1 MTKSDNTGPTGV
13 KERFVFLDALR
24 GFALLGIALANFPEF
39 GLWTFLTADSQA
51 AMPTATA
58 DRLIRFLQYALV
70 DGKFYTIFSLLFG
83 VGFSLFLS
91 RHSSSRFLLRMLI
104 LLGIGLL
111 HLLFLW
117 NGDILSLY
125 AAGGILLVCFIRIPE
140 RRLIQIALLLILLP
154 VALDFAAT
162 LFSFDMAAPFY
173 QKWWSVAAAK
183 GIDEGNFATWLRD
196 AHSYSQMYK
205 FLQQGAWER
214 LWEFA
219 QGHRLPKVLGLFILG
234 YVIGRRRLY
243 ARLASLPLGRW
254 LHRIAIPSLFLS
266 LLYAYSATQKQP
278 WGQTAHALLYA
289 FSVIPL
295 ALCYI
300 MAFALPYVHSQAIEA
315 SQSSLAEAPQ
325 TISDKN
331 SRTSSPKENSYALLF
346 RLLAAPGRM
355 ALTNYIGQ
363 TLIGILLFYGIGF
376 GLGTSFGLIAI
387 EFTAL
392 FVFLLQVLLSDLW
405 LRYFRFGPLEWIWRV
420 LTYGK
425 VFPIR
430 L

>member
-1 MTKSDNTGPTGV
+1 MIKTDNYGPTGV

-24 GFALLGIALANFPEF
+24 GLALLGIALANFPEF
-39 GLWTFLTADSQA
+39 GLWTFLAADAQA
-51 AMPTATA
+51 AMPTAAA
-58 DRLIRFLQYALV
+58 DRLVRFLQYAFV

-91 RHSSSRFLLRMLI
+91 RHSTSRFLLRMFI
-104 LLGIGLL
+104 LLGIGLI

-125 AAGGILLVCFIRIPE
+125 ATGGILLVCFIRIPG
-140 RRLIQIALLLILLP
+140 RHLIPIALLLILLP
-154 VALDFAAT
+154 VALDFAAA
-162 LFSFDMAAPFY
+162 LFSFDMAVPFY
-173 QKWWSVAAAK
+173 EKWWAVAAAQ
-183 GIDEGNFATWLRD
+183 GIDEQNFATWLRD
-196 AHSYSQMYK
+196 AHSYPQMYK

-214 LWEFA
+214 LWEFV

-234 YVIGRRRLY
+234 AVMGRRQLY
-243 ARLASLPLGRW
+243 AHLSSLPLGYW
-254 LHRIAIPSLFLS
+254 LRRIAIPSLFLS
-266 LLYAYSATQKQP
+266 LLYAYSATQNQP

-300 MAFALPYVHSQAIEA
+300 MAFALLFERSQAIDT
-315 SQSSLAEAPQ
+315 SKISPAEAPQ
-325 TISDKN
+325 AVS
-331 SRTSSPKENSYALLF
+331 KEGSNRGHSYALLF

-376 GLGTSFGLIAI
+376 GLGTSFGLVTI
-387 EFTAL
+387 ELTAL
-392 FVFLLQVLLSDLW
+392 IVFLLQVLLSDLW
-405 LRYFRFGPLEWIWRV
+405 LRHFRFGPLEWIWRV

-425 VFPIR
+425 V
-430 L
+430 